1 MTLHF
6 LTEDQYLE
14 YLEPIDD
21 NQQNQTVHAAR
32 LHTGEPGEQIFI
44 CKAMP
49 PSSFELGNEVI
60 GHILAH
66 HTCVPSTTTA
76 AILTLPMALARRMI
90 SRTIPSGYANA
101 DGEVVLWC
109 TKRLPFKSLKSTFRA
124 SHTRTTAAIRM
135 ICSEGGKRLAAFDHL
150 TGYADRHDGN
160 YLWIGPGECV
170 AIDHEMLFGY
180 EDWRAGSALD
190 FQTRNELLEQLRR
203 AVLGGV
209 AKQHALDEL
218 TSGMVFYGEE
228 HAAAVESAGPEIK
241 TILGHLYG
249 ESPVANVLTCLA
261 LRSTSNWMKKE
272 LGLI

>member
-60 GHILAH
+60 GHILAR
-66 HTCVPSTTTA
+66 HTDVPAAPAA
-76 AILTLPMALARRMI
+76 AILTLPLAKAKQMI
-90 SRTIPSGYANA
+90 SLAIPDGYANE
-101 DGEVVLWC
+101 DGDVVLWC
-109 TKRLPFKSLKSTFRA
+109 AKRLPFKSLKSTFRA
-124 SHTRTTAAIRM
+124 SQARTTAAIKM

-160 YLWIGPGECV
+160 YLWIGPGECI

-180 EDWRAGSALD
+180 EDWRTGSLD

-218 TSGMVFYGEE
+218 TSGMVFYGED
-228 HAAAVESAGPEIK
+228 HAAAVDSAGSEIK
-241 TILGHLYG
+241 TALGHLYG
-249 ESPVANVLTCLA
+249 QSSVANVLTCLA
-261 LRSTSNWMKKE
+261 LRSASNWMKRE